1 MQSSDLL
8 AQLQAVEQRHAAARN
23 YEAAQAAN
31 EAAQAIGALRAK
43 LKNLAHEES
52 SYAASR
58 DYAGAASAASAAKK
72 VADDLQ
78 VEEARVCKQ
87 FDLVTGAAPVPPM
100 ATPVPPMAT
109 ATPVGPVATPVP
121 VSYGAPVQQPVAMP
135 VVAPVQVPHAVP
147 VQPGPVGTSGWL
159 AGLCECDCCSCMCCA
174 SLFFPF
180 FPLGQLRQRVLGRS
194 CKGFV
199 FVVIL
204 LYAVYS
210 CLFSAGENLSLVQDE
225 EADTYFEGCFEYD
238 QYEYHCNYDPYG
250 RCDEDE
256 PYECYDTEYWYNT
269 NINPALYPLVS
280 IAGACGFVA
289 SLLMLLT
296 ACKVRAKLRR
306 DHNIVGSCCGD
317 CCTTLWCMPCSLFQ
331 MLRQVGVK
339 VHTYEFCS
347 RTGTGRGQ
355 NNELS
360 APIVVVDNHP

>member
-8 AQLQAVEQRHAAARN
+8 AQLQDVEQRFAAARN
-23 YEAAQAAN
+23 YEAAQAAS

-43 LKNLAHEES
+43 LKNLAHEEAS
-52 SYAASR
+52 CAASR

-72 VADDLQ
+72 AADDLQ

-100 ATPVPPMAT
+100 ATPVPPTAT
-109 ATPVGPVATPVP
+109 PAPPMATPVGPVATPVP
-121 VSYGAPVQQPVAMP
+121 VSCGAPVQQPVAMP
-135 VVAPVQVPHAVP
+135 VAAPVQVPHAVP
-147 VQPGPVGTSGWL
+147 VQPGAVGTGGWL
-159 AGLCECDCCSCMCCA
+159 AGLCECDCCSFMCCA

-199 FVVIL
+199 FIIVF

-210 CLFSAGENLSLVQDE
+210 CLLSVGENLAPGDSN
-225 EADTYFEGCFEYD
+225 FEGCYDYEPYEYD
-238 QYEYHCNYDPYG
+238 CQYDDYG
-250 RCDEDE
+250 RCDFDY
-256 PYECYDTEYWYNT
+256 PWACYDSNF
-269 NINPALYPLVS
+269 NPAVAPLVS
-280 IAGACGFVA
+280 IAGACSFVA

-296 ACKVRAKLRR
+296 ACKIRAKLRR

-317 CCTTLWCMPCSLFQ
+317 FCTTLWCMPCSLFQ

-347 RTGTGRGQ
+347 KTGTGRGH
-355 NNELS
+355 NNELA

>member
-1 MQSSDLL
+1 M
-8 AQLQAVEQRHAAARN
+8 
-23 YEAAQAAN
+23 
-31 EAAQAIGALRAK
+31 QAIGALRAK

-109 ATPVGPVATPVP
+109 ATPVGPVATKVP

-135 VVAPVQVPHAVP
+135 VAAPVQVPHAVP
-147 VQPGPVGTSGWL
+147 VQPGPVGTGGWL

-174 SLFFPF
+174 SLFFPC

-199 FVVIL
+199 FVVIF

-225 EADTYFEGCFEYD
+225 ENEETVFMSCVSEPVDYYD
-238 QYEYHCNYDPYG
+238 YCDYDPYG
-250 RCDEDE
+250 RCSDYEYE
-256 PYECYDTEYWYNT
+256 PYACYDYETYTDY

-317 CCTTLWCMPCSLFQ
+317 VCTSLWCMPCSLFQ

-347 RTGTGRGQ
+347 RTGTGRGH
-355 NNELS
+355 NSELA